1 MSYKQIKWLILWIP
15 TLTIGVW
22 EYLRHT
28 VLLPYVSMEL
38 GNLLSPF
45 IVFAMTVTLLRT
57 LFTKMEV
64 TQETLRREQ
73 SLKAAL
79 EEREQLARELHDG
92 ISQSLFLMS
101 VKLDRLEQSESKE
114 ETQEQTRQ
122 IRSTVRHVYED
133 VRQSLAALKEAPVIT
148 DQPWTQSVKTLA
160 TEIESGSGVKIE
172 LDWRLSDAILSPKEK
187 VELLSIIREAL
198 LNVQKHAQATQAS
211 VRCQSL
217 GSTAAEGFKCQI
229 HDNGI
234 GLPEARRRASGCYGL
249 RMMESRAVAMGWE
262 LRIHSEEG
270 TVVEIE
276 RKGGA
281 TNDESDRNTAAPGS
295 YPASR

>member
-1 MSYKQIKWLILWIP
+1 MTYKQIKWLILWIP
-15 TLTIGVW
+15 TVTIGIW

-28 VLLPYVSMEL
+28 VLLPYLSMEL

-45 IVFAMTVTLLRT
+45 IVLAVTLTLLRK
-57 LFTKMEV
+57 LFRKLEA

-92 ISQSLFLMS
+92 ISQSLFLLS
-101 VKLDRLEQSESKE
+101 VKLDRLEQMDSKE
-114 ETQEQTRQ
+114 EVQAQTRQ

-133 VRQSLAALKEAPVIT
+133 VRQSLAALKEAPVVT
-148 DQPWTQSVKTLA
+148 DLSWTQSVKTLA
-160 TEIESGSGVKIE
+160 GEIESGSGIAIE
-172 LDWRLSDAILSPKEK
+172 LDWRLSDANLSPKEK

-198 LNVQKHAQATQAS
+198 LNVQKHAQAAS
-211 VRCQSL
+211 ATVHCW
-217 GSTAAEGFKCQI
+217 GHGPTAADGFTCVIK
-229 HDNGI
+229 DNGI
-234 GLPEARRRASGCYGL
+234 GLTEERRTARGCYGL
-249 RMMESRAVAMGWE
+249 RMMESRAEAMGWW
-262 LRIHSEEG
+262 LRMRSDGG

-281 TNDESDRNTAAPGS
+281 R
-295 YPASR
+295 R

>member
-28 VLLPYVSMEL
+28 VLLPYLSMEL

-45 IVFAMTVTLLRT
+45 IVFAITVTLLRT
-57 LFTKMEV
+57 LFTKMEA

-92 ISQSLFLMS
+92 ISQSLFLLS
-101 VKLDRLEQSESKE
+101 VKLDKLEQSDSKE

-160 TEIESGSGVKIE
+160 AEIQSGSGVKIE

-198 LNVQKHAQATQAS
+198 LNVQKHAGATQAS

-217 GSTAAEGFKCQI
+217 GSTAAEGFSCQI
-229 HDNGI
+229 RDNGI
-234 GLPEARRRASGCYGL
+234 GLPESRRRASGCYGL
-249 RMMESRAVAMGWE
+249 RMMESRAVAMGWQ
-262 LRIHSEEG
+262 LHIYSDGG

-276 RKGGA
+276 RKGGGP
-281 TNDESDRNTAAPGS
+281 NDG
-295 YPASR
+295 

>member
-28 VLLPYVSMEL
+28 VLLPYLSMEL

-45 IVFAMTVTLLRT
+45 IVFAITVTLLRT
-57 LFTKMEV
+57 LFTKMEA

-92 ISQSLFLMS
+92 ISQSLFLLS
-101 VKLDRLEQSESKE
+101 VKLDKLEHSDSKE

-160 TEIESGSGVKIE
+160 AEIQSGSGVQIE

-198 LNVQKHAQATQAS
+198 LNVQKHAGATHAS
-211 VRCQSL
+211 VRCRSL
-217 GSTAAEGFKCQI
+217 GSTAAEGFSCQI
-229 HDNGI
+229 RDNGI
-234 GLPEARRRASGCYGL
+234 GLPESRRRASGCYGL
-249 RMMESRAVAMGWE
+249 RMMESRAEAMGWQ
-262 LRIHSEEG
+262 LHIHADGG

-276 RKGGA
+276 RKG
-281 TNDESDRNTAAPGS
+281 SVS
-295 YPASR
+295 K